1 MTYSCPPEG
10 TGRKTAPSVS
20 RRALRIQ
27 EFCEQYGVSRS
38 FAYKLIEAGTLKT
51 VCIGRR
57 RLIPLDAAEALLR
70 EGA

>member
-1 MTYSCPPEG
+1 MTYSCSPES
-10 TGRKTAPSVS
+10 TGRKIASSGP

-38 FAYKLIEAGTLKT
+38 LVYKLIASGTLKT
-51 VCIGRR
+51 ICIGRR
-57 RLIPLDAAEALLR
+57 RLIPVDAAEALLR